1 MKFDEVRRYQESTL
15 LKGMELAESRQ
26 WRDYTASIREGYRRK
41 NKKPIPNELL
51 ATTAQLL
58 ENTRLYA
65 ARMDETTRA
74 VNMGSFVDLKSVV
87 HPAA

>member
-1 MKFDEVRRYQESTL
+1 MNTQTKRLQESVL
-15 LKGMELAESRQ
+15 MRGLDLAESAR
-26 WRDYTASIREGYRRK
+26 WRDYSASIREGYRRK

-65 ARMDETTRA
+65 ARMDETTRQ
-74 VNMGSFVDLKSVV
+74 VNLGSFVDLKSVV